1 MKARTTH
8 SELRWL
14 KWLLPLYCIKYC
26 FHILEFY
33 RYLKW
38 VPEIERDLFNE
49 AIQNGAPIFSRKRSL
64 YFQIYAVVWGMAYD
78 PYYLTLF
85 YTRLKGQKEYLRI
98 IKSDYSSLYF
108 LTNDIGKNFTMH
120 HPYSTVINAKHV
132 GDNCVI
138 KNNTTIGNINEDNNK
153 RPWIGDN
160 VFIGA
165 NVVIFGDIRIGN
177 NVTIGAGS
185 VVNKDV
191 PDNAVV
197 VGNPMKIL
205 STTDGYKGVENW
217 QETYKKNT
225 MLSLKNISIE

>member
-1 MKARTTH
+1 MKARTT
-8 SELRWL
+8 SKELKCL

-33 RYLKW
+33 RYLRW
-38 VPEIERDLFNE
+38 IPEIERDLYNE
-49 AIQNGAPIFSRKRSL
+49 AIQNGAPIFNRKNNIFSQL
-64 YFQIYAVVWGMAYD
+64 YAIVWGMAYD
-78 PYYLTLF
+78 PFFLSLF

-98 IKSDYSSLYF
+98 IRPDHSSLYF

-120 HPYSTVINAKHV
+120 HPFATIINAKHI
-132 GDNCVI
+132 GDNFNI
-138 KNNTTIGNINEDNNK
+138 KNNTTIGNINEDNLK

-165 NVVIFGDIRIGN
+165 NVVIFGDIKIGN
-177 NVTIGAGS
+177 NVTIGAGA

-197 VGNPMKIL
+197 VGNPMRIV
-205 STTDGYKGVENW
+205 STTEGFKGVECW
-217 QETYKKNT
+217 QNT
-225 MLSLKNISIE
+225 LNRLIKLSSC